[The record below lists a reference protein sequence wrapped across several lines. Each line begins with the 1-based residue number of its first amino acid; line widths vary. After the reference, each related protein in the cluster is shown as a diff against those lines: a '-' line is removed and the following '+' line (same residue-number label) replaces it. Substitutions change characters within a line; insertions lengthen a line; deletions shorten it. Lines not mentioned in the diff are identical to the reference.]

1 METLKSRE
9 SSLTRSVDYDRSGKS
24 PVQSPVE
31 KTSRSE
37 AQVSEPR
44 PTSNLHQLR
53 IRRRFYNN
61 MIGINQSGAFW
72 SEETYTSGLNCERK
86 DNVLPGMKSKQQ
98 NKRSIDVLQPDFS
111 IKQNCARAVTSTP
124 CRVWDSLPKQLHTTP
139 QCNMP
144 PGQLSL
150 GTRTARQ

>member
-1 METLKSRE
+1 MVITTGPAK
-9 SSLTRSVDYDRSGKS
+9 
-24 PVQSPVE
+24 
-31 KTSRSE
+31 
-37 AQVSEPR
+37 AQFRALSKKRVARNPQASEPR

-72 SEETYTSGLNCERK
+72 SEGTYTSGLNCERK
-86 DNVLPGMKSKQQ
+86 DNVLPGRKSKQQ
-98 NKRSIDVLQPDFS
+98 NKRSIDVLQPDFC
-111 IKQNCARAVTSTP
+111 IQQNCARAATSTP

-150 GTRTARQ
+150 ETRTARQ